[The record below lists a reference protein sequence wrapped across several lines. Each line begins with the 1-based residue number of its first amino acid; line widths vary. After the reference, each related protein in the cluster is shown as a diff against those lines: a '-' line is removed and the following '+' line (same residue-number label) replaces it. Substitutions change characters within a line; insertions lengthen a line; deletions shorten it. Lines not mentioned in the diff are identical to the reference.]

1 MTDNNVQNLEKLS
14 FGKTLVYAAGTI
26 PASYAPALIVGW
38 LMYFYNPGEEKG
50 AIYLGLGAFVMVQFI
65 GRLMDSVSDPLV
77 GYFSDKT
84 KSRFGRRIPYIVLG
98 TPVLAV
104 TMALIWFPLTD
115 GPSFLNGL
123 WLLVNLLLFWLAYT
137 VVVAPYLSLLPEIAP
152 EDKNRN
158 FVGGFLGFGEVLGTL
173 MGAAIFP
180 ILINTFKDGLTIGPI
195 VLSDGFKV
203 VGIIAGIGILVFFA
217 LTIIFI
223 KEKPYADSKDVP
235 LNFYQ
240 AVRATLKNPAYPNF
254 LIMIALLRL
263 LVDVVFVL
271 LPYYV
276 TYRLHLDEEFA
287 GFLSGAIILGAV
299 VFFPFIILGSNKYG
313 KKIVFSLGLLSFA
326 MFLPLAIVVPFI
338 PVNSDSAMKVTSLVV
353 FALLA
358 PGAAAFLVLQRVM
371 ITDIMDFD
379 AKITGYRREAIYNG
393 IEGMMTKFAAGLS
406 PMIVAINLLLFGYE
420 DGILAAFAVDALIAL
435 AAFIIFIPYPIRK

>member
-1 MTDNNVQNLEKLS
+1 MSDNNIQDLEKLG
-14 FGKTLVYAAGTI
+14 FGKTLAYAAGII

-50 AIYLGLGAFVMVQFI
+50 TIYLGLGAFVLVQFI

-104 TMALIWFPLTD
+104 TMVLIWFPLTD

-123 WLLVNLLLFWLAYT
+123 WLGVNLLLFWLAYT

-173 MGAAIFP
+173 MGAAVFP
-180 ILINTFKDGLTIGPI
+180 ILINKFKDGLTIGPV

-217 LTIIFI
+217 LTSIFI

-240 AVRATLKNPAYPNF
+240 TVRATLKNPAYPNF
-254 LIMIALLRL
+254 LVMIALLRL
-263 LVDVVFVL
+263 LVDVIFVL

-276 TYRLHLDEEFA
+276 TYRLHLDEGFA
-287 GFLSGAIILGAV
+287 GALSGAIILGAV
-299 VFFPFIILGSNKYG
+299 VFFPLIIWASNKYG

-326 MFLPLAIVVPFI
+326 IFLPLAILVPFI
-338 PVNSDSAMKVTSLVV
+338 PVSGDSAMMVASGVV
-353 FALLA
+353 FAFLA

-371 ITDIMDFD
+371 ISDIMDFD

-406 PMIVAINLLLFGYE
+406 PIIVAVNLLLFGYE
-420 DGILAAFAVDALIAL
+420 NGILVAFGVDALIAV